1 MAPKVEQKA
10 ANRGRSLP
18 NTGASVAGMAA
29 VALIA
34 AAGGILILRRK
45 KA

>member
-1 MAPKVEQKA
+1 MVPKVGQKA
-10 ANRGRSLP
+10 ASHGKSLP